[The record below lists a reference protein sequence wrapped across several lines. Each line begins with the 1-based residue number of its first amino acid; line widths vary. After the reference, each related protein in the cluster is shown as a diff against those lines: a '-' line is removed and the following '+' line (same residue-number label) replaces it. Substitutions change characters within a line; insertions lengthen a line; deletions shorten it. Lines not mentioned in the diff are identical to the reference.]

1 MWFSVGQRTDSHAAP
16 ILHTITLAQ
25 PEFDD
30 AGAPTMQ
37 VDNGIPIE
45 SWFDDR
51 GDTELLKLIRFLDP
65 LQTAPDVRP
74 LVRDRFRVWK
84 LVSDA
89 TLPPPASSY

>member
-1 MWFSVGQRTDSHAAP
+1 M
-16 ILHTITLAQ
+16 Q
-25 PEFDD
+25 PC
-30 AGAPTMQ
+30 GAPLPRAVLPPPPPSLCPQ

-65 LQTAPDVRP
+65 LQAAPDVRP

-84 LVSDA
+84 LVADA
-89 TLPPPASSY
+89 TPPPGAPPC